1 MESQNGRQIWTQ
13 QKSTQEISWNARNP
27 REKQVGAESML
38 NTGKKSNKPDSSETQ
53 VENMERILML
63 RTAKKLIKTQVNNKN
78 QEKLRSG
85 HFR

>member
-1 MESQNGRQIWTQ
+1 
-13 QKSTQEISWNARNP
+13 
-27 REKQVGAESML
+27 ML